1 MLFGIFRG
9 FLNTTLVQLTIFCL
23 SFLYLG
29 MSHYGLLA
37 NIFGGGLYYDL
48 QDELIGWF
56 LYGLGFRR
64 GYFRADY
71 STVLIPEA
79 AIAKCPFDFITAV
92 TSYWW
97 VFFRLLA
104 WSLLKSSFV
113 DLFITCFL
121 HLFCRSVLR

>member
-1 MLFGIFRG
+1 MLSGIFRG
-9 FLNTTLVQLTIFCL
+9 FLNTTLVQLMIFCL

-79 AIAKCPFDFITAV
+79 AIAKCPFVFITSAM
-92 TSYWW
+92 SYWW
-97 VFFRLLA
+97 FFRLLA
-104 WSLLKSSFV
+104 CSLLKSSVV
-113 DLFITCFL
+113 DVFITCFL
-121 HLFCRSVLR
+121 HLFRRSVLR